1 MTEPSSSMNYW
12 YPKIKDCAVPMSKT
26 EIAITKDFWT
36 WIDLL
41 DGKDPLSA
49 EDKQA
54 IRDAAIRV
62 GGYPVFMRSDQCSGK
77 HSFRRTCYVE
87 NERNLIAQI
96 YALVE
101 ENAVHD
107 LPMVSLIVREYI
119 EPSWSFKAFDG
130 LPIAS
135 ERRYF
140 VRDGSVVCH
149 HPYWPEDAIC
159 FWNGTMPIE
168 GWRELLRM
176 MNHENAAEI
185 SLLSIY
191 ATTIAQE
198 LDGEWSVDFM
208 LGRNS
213 VWYMIDMAI
222 ADQSYHP
229 PCDMWIQ

>member
-1 MTEPSSSMNYW
+1 
-12 YPKIKDCAVPMSKT
+12 
-26 EIAITKDFWT
+26 
-36 WIDLL
+36 
-41 DGKDPLSA
+41 
-49 EDKQA
+49 
-54 IRDAAIRV
+54 
-62 GGYPVFMRSDQCSGK
+62 
-77 HSFRRTCYVE
+77 
-87 NERNLIAQI
+87 
-96 YALVE
+96 
-101 ENAVHD
+101 
-107 LPMVSLIVREYI
+107 
-119 EPSWSFKAFDG
+119 
-130 LPIAS
+130 
-135 ERRYF
+135 
-140 VRDGSVVCH
+140 
-149 HPYWPEDAIC
+149 
-159 FWNGTMPIE
+159 MPIE